1 MRFATVGCLGLIR
14 APPLSQHEPAA
25 VREFGSVNAGIGTA
39 APDQDDQPGAKGA
52 STYDIKHQQAPL
64 SH

>member
-1 MRFATVGCLGLIR
+1 MGAAT
-14 APPLSQHEPAA
+14 APLSQRESAA

>member
-1 MRFATVGCLGLIR
+1 MRV
-14 APPLSQHEPAA
+14 S
-25 VREFGSVNAGIGTA
+25 STA

-52 STYDIKHQQAPL
+52 STNDVKHQQAPL